1 CPNIL
6 RFCKRVIPH
15 PEPGPEE
22 AGALAGPRADPAPP
36 KPPCA
41 TLPGQRTKF
50 KRPLVATADRSNL
63 KPLESFPC
71 IEAFPS
77 SQIFQD
83 ESLRSFFP
91 DLGSSR
97 TLHSDPS
104 PKLCQ
109 LELCPRRTCPSQ
121 EIIVG
126 RQPLSVA
133 SLGSEGDLR
142 SLSGVHL
149 QPPNKWNR
157 ALFDLD
163 DTNLCVNGA
172 LFPCLLACYVA
183 HTQGE
188 CCCLPYLP
196 GALVAMRTSLRT
208 SQGIQGSIAE
218 DWLVMCCCPVC
229 GLCQMARQQDNPS
242 T

>member
-1 CPNIL
+1 MRPL
-6 RFCKRVIPH
+6 GS
-15 PEPGPEE
+15 GPTGG
-22 AGALAGPRADPAPP
+22 AGEQLLPKAGGREQGASPLPFY
-36 KPPCA
+36 
-41 TLPGQRTKF
+41 LPGQ
-50 KRPLVATADRSNL
+50 ATADRRNL
-63 KPLESFPC
+63 KTLESFPC

-109 LELCPRRTCPSQ
+109 LKLCPRRTCPSQ
-121 EIIVG
+121 EMIVG
-126 RQPLSVA
+126 KQPLSVA
-133 SLGSEGDLR
+133 SQGSVGPLGS
-142 SLSGVHL
+142 LSHARL
-149 QPPNKWNR
+149 QPTNKWNR
-157 ALFDLD
+157 ALFEWDN
-163 DTNLCVNGA
+163 TNLCVNGA

-183 HTQGE
+183 HIQGE

-196 GALVAMRTSLRT
+196 GALVAMRTALRM

-229 GLCQMARQQDNPS
+229 GLCQMARQQENPS